1 MHVRLARNPE
11 EIQAALRLRE
21 RVFSGEQ
28 GVRQEA
34 DRDGR
39 DPEATHVVAVE
50 NGRVLGT
57 CRLVFQGDVARL
69 GRMAVEREL
78 RGHGVGAAILHE
90 AERAAI
96 AAGASRIS
104 LHAQL
109 PARSLY
115 ERDGYLQHGGEFVEE
130 GIAHVAMEKR
140 IA

>member
-1 MHVRLARNPE
+1 ME
-11 EIQAALRLRE
+11 AALRLRE

-39 DPEATHVVAVE
+39 DPEAIHVVALE
-50 NGRVLGT
+50 DGRVVGT

-69 GRMAVEREL
+69 GRMAVERDL
-78 RGHGVGAAILHE
+78 RGRGLGAAILRE
-90 AERAAI
+90 AERTALAT
-96 AAGASRIS
+96 GANRIS

-109 PARSLY
+109 RARSLY
-115 ERDGYLQHGGEFVEE
+115 ERDGYLQHGDEFEEE
-130 GIAHVAMEKR
+130 GIPHVAMEKR